1 MNSRGASRGGSASRS
16 PSRGGG
22 SKRGGSRG
30 GNKGKAKKAADD
42 GEMGTYSER
51 TIWSQR
57 FKGWKRYEVKKPRVV
72 REEDRTKNWI
82 QTFHGRPT
90 TFGGLIGNHLDSV
103 QRTLQTFVDQ
113 VSIYRGWLLL
123 YSAGAYVMQSG
134 ALDSSDLIFFY
145 HILMTLAWHMT
156 NILISTLFYKHTPLY
171 LYLYVGSV

>member
-113 VSIYRGWLLL
+113 VSIYRGWLFL
-123 YSAGAYVMQSG
+123 YTGGVLFNAEWCIRQLWCSSAIFFNATSITN
-134 ALDSSDLIFFY
+134 DSSI
-145 HILMTLAWHMT
+145 TL
-156 NILISTLFYKHTPLY
+156 
-171 LYLYVGSV
+171 